1 MEEIRQKIKKI
12 IEAEYRKALNAG
24 ILDTAVIEEKIWQIL
39 LDKNL
44 LNIKIPEPAY
54 GCYENTEEINHSI

>member
-1 MEEIRQKIKKI
+1 MEEIRHKIKKL

-24 ILDTAVIEEKIWQIL
+24 ILDTSLIEEKIWQLL

-44 LNIKIPEPAY
+44 INITVPEPAY
-54 GCYENTEEINHSI
+54 GCYENSEEYY

>member
-1 MEEIRQKIKKI
+1 MEEIRHKIKKL

-24 ILDTAVIEEKIWQIL
+24 ILDTSVIEEKIWQLL

-44 LNIKIPEPAY
+44 ININVPEPAY
-54 GCYENTEEINHSI
+54 GCYENSEEYN